1 MKKSIDNKQIAAIN
15 ANLANHWDKFQ
26 SIANATGATEVETTA
41 SLTDYPEHIGHALAY
56 FDNYEQVQELARM
69 YDCSVVL
76 LKQRDGAHLW
86 HVVGPYLEDHA
97 LDRMADYDDDP
108 NFNIYTSEEEVN
120 DERASILDEI
130 RADHDE
136 NDPDDREDMQEAI
149 DNANDHYDR
158 LLAAVKLCND
168 NQFVVTSVE
177 GAEYPEIVGKY
188 VMNYHD
194 EDVTAYAIGLV
205 DND

>member
-1 MKKSIDNKQIAAIN
+1 MGKSIDNKQIEAIN
-15 ANLANHWDKFQ
+15 ANMANHWDKLQ

-56 FDNYEQVQELARM
+56 FDNYAQVQELARM

-86 HVVGPYLEDHA
+86 HVVGPYYEDHA

-120 DERASILDEI
+120 DERAAILDDI
-130 RADHDE
+130 RAEHDE
-136 NDPDDREDMQEAI
+136 NDPDDREDLQEAI
-149 DNANDHYDR
+149 DNANDHCDR
-158 LLAAVKLCND
+158 LLAAVKSCDD
-168 NQFVVTSVE
+168 NHFVVVPVWGVE
-177 GAEYPEIVGKY
+177 GFEVVEKY
-188 VMNYHD
+188 AMNYHD